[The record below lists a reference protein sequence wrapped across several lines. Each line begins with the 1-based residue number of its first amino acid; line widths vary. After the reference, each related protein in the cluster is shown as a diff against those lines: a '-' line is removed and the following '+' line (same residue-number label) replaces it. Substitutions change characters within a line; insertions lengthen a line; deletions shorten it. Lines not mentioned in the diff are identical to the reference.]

1 LTHRIRSR
9 FAGCGTVR
17 QPATNQQQQNQRRHT
32 MKLQEA
38 IETAARAFAQ
48 RGEYHPSHCDVRCT
62 INDLIDGNTSYH
74 QDRAFHKVRAILAGA
89 EICNQ

>member
-1 LTHRIRSR
+1 
-9 FAGCGTVR
+9 
-17 QPATNQQQQNQRRHT
+17 

-62 INDLIDGNTSYH
+62 INDLIDGSTSYH
-74 QDRAFHKVRAILAGA
+74 QDRAFHKVRAMLAGA